1 MIFCLF
7 IKLSKA
13 FRVSLISSQMKK
25 IGVKHQSILE
35 ILRMK
40 KKLKSDWPRVFF
52 TITYKLT
59 LSWI

>member
-40 KKLKSDWPRVFF
+40 KNSNLIGQEFF
-52 TITYKLT
+52 LP
-59 LSWI
+59 